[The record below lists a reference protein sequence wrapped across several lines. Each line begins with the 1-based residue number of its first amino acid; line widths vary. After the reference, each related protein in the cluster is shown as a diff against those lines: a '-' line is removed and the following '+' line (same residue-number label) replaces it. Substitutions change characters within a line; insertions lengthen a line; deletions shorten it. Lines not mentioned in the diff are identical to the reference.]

1 MRIATCLTLAA
12 AMFGLAACANQNP
25 AETSG
30 PSAAVPA
37 ATATTSVPGGIA
49 ADCPRLTQVLAD
61 MEAKAPVLLPQLA
74 AAKKDPGK
82 AAAAITALVR
92 ELKAFRDA
100 YGAGADAIA
109 DPGLKAAVQSDLA
122 AIDSTLADI
131 VKAGDDAARVELEL
145 QSAEFRNAGN
155 LVPALCAM
163 VGPSPSAG

>member
-12 AMFGLAACANQNP
+12 AMFGLAACADQNP
-25 AETSG
+25 AE
-30 PSAAVPA
+30 PSAAAAPA
-37 ATATTSVPGGIA
+37 AATSVPGGIA
-49 ADCPRLTQVLAD
+49 ADCPRLSQALGEL
-61 MEAKAPVLLPQLA
+61 EAQAPVLLAQLA

-82 AAAAITALVR
+82 AAAAVAALIR

-100 YGAGADAIA
+100 YGAGAEAIA

-131 VKAGDDAARVELEL
+131 VQAGDDAARVELEL
-145 QSAEFRNAGN
+145 QTAEFRHAGN

-163 VGPSPSAG
+163 VGASPSAG